1 MLEPG
6 SLLQNRY
13 EILEPL
19 GKGGMGAVFLARD
32 QRLGNTVA
40 LKETFFTDSMLLA
53 AFEREAR
60 LLAGLRH
67 AGLPKV
73 MDHFAEDN
81 GQFLVMELIPGADL
95 QDLLQEGGRTFQP
108 EEVLEWAD
116 QILDALDYLH
126 SQNPPIIHRDIKPQN
141 LKLTSRNQIVLLD
154 FGLAKSAANS
164 TNTESGQSLFAYT
177 PSYAPLEQI
186 QGAGTDAQSD
196 LYSLGATVYHL
207 LTGVRPADAL
217 TRASA
222 VLNAKP
228 DPLTFASV
236 QNPRVP
242 TAVSEVLRR
251 AMALKR
257 DQRPAS
263 AAEMRKLLRDAAQS
277 PIDDAGADAQT
288 VLNQTG
294 SLAANH
300 IAGNLGG
307 MSPGSAQRRAS
318 AQPLR
323 GQAPPQTNP
332 NALQNA
338 PTYRRQDGLATDPNR
353 LKSAATS
360 PWPATPVEVRGQN
373 SSSQGKMIAAA
384 VVVVVALIIGYS
396 MTRKSTPEAIEPGQT
411 NLLSVEPE
419 KGAGQA
425 EATPRATSDSAQS
438 QPAVPTTATPVATT
452 SEPVAKQEETASQ
465 AETKQQ
471 AEPAPNT
478 VESETTQ
485 KPAQAQA
492 SSEPEKRAE
501 PQTQPAGRTGEPS
514 REDDR
519 RSVGREED
527 RRPPPPGMQPPP
539 HGMRPPPPGMH
550 PPPPGG
556 RRRP

>member
-294 SLAANH
+294 SLSANH

-307 MSPGSAQRRAS
+307 MSHGSAQRRAS

-425 EATPRATSDSAQS
+425 EATPRATSDSAQA
-438 QPAVPTTATPVATT
+438 QPVVSTTSAPVATT

-465 AETKQQ
+465 AGTDQQ
-471 AEPAPNT
+471 AEPVSKT